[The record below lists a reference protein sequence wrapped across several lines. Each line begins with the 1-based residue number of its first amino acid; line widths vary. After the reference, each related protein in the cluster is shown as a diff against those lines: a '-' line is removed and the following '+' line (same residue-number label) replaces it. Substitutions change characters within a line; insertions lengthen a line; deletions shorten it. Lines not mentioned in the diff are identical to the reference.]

1 MEQKLEAEHD
11 NGVFNNRA
19 TVLAQSNVEISMELT
34 ADGKQKLHVTSTKDG
49 VSLGVQA
56 EEAFTA
62 EAVKDM
68 VFITLAA
75 LAIRVNLWQPTAG
88 AQDETEP
95 Q

>member
-1 MEQKLEAEHD
+1 MEQKLEAEQD
-11 NGVFNNRA
+11 NSGLNNRA
-19 TVLAQSNVEISMELT
+19 TVLAQSNVEISMYLT
-34 ADGKQKLHVTSTKDG
+34 VYVYQNLHLTSTKDG

-62 EAVKDM
+62 EVVKDM
-68 VFITLAA
+68 IYITLAA